1 MIRTVLPII
10 ALGFAGPVWAQDIQ
24 SGMISISS
32 TKYGEKVCGY
42 KVNLERLATH
52 IERASGKPVASAF
65 QDPDL
70 SEIMDQMWEQ
80 YNEIG
85 KSKACS
91 GILKEYGPRGTVARG
106 VVSGSRR

>member
-1 MIRTVLPII
+1 MKRTVLPII
-10 ALGFAGPVWAQDIQ
+10 ALGFAGPVWAQDNSTGI
-24 SGMISISS
+24 IPIIS

-42 KVNLERLATH
+42 RVNLEKLTDH
-52 IERASGKPVASAF
+52 IERASGKPVISAF

-70 SEIMDQMWEQ
+70 PKMMDQMWKQ

-85 KSKACS
+85 KAKACS

-106 VVSGSRR
+106 IVSGSSR